1 MTQQEFEAKIRDLR
15 AERQKA
21 VQPIHQAQFELK
33 QEITAKGQQIHALFN
48 DIDKLKVKKTSLAEF
63 RSKVEA
69 EWREKINTFMQEN
82 QSLVEHEMD
91 TISTYTLVKQL
102 RKRGWHG
109 DITNDDPSMADE
121 HKQGVIAAFNGKSSE
136 DESE

>member
-1 MTQQEFEAKIRDLR
+1 
-15 AERQKA
+15 
-21 VQPIHQAQFELK
+21 
-33 QEITAKGQQIHALFN
+33 
-48 DIDKLKVKKTSLAEF
+48 
-63 RSKVEA
+63 
-69 EWREKINTFMQEN
+69 MQEN

-91 TISTYTLVKQL
+91 NISTYTLVKQL

-121 HKQGVIAAFNGKSSE
+121 HKQGVIAAFNGKPSE